1 LATALAMLPLL
12 LGPAAAAAAG
22 PRPAHGSVLDLGTL
36 GGGHSRASAVND
48 AGQVA
53 GAATVAGGALHA
65 FLWSRQTGMRDLGT
79 LGGEESQATAINAR
93 GDVAGTAQLANGCW
107 HAFRWSD
114 GEGMRDLG
122 GDASC
127 EPYLQPYVTGL
138 NARGDVVGVAP
149 DAAGEMQSFRWTEGE
164 GLELLAPPPGF
175 DSTWAV
181 GVNDLGQVAGT
192 ATRSEPFLQ
201 RAFRWSYA
209 SSLELLDHGGF
220 EQTTAAAINSAGQ
233 VAGTADRRAALWS
246 GAALTDLGTLG
257 GSVSA
262 AFDLT
267 DSGAVVGGSSLADG
281 RFHAF
286 RWTAA
291 HGMTDLST
299 SDVLGSHARVG
310 NGRGDAAGVFTRTE
324 NPGAGGQA
332 FCWTRR
338 TGMTTLE
345 SLGQHR
351 TLALDLNA
359 VGQVVGAAATPSG
372 QEHAVLW
379 TC

>member
-1 LATALAMLPLL
+1 
-12 LGPAAAAAAG
+12 
-22 PRPAHGSVLDLGTL
+22 VLDLGTL
-36 GGGHSRASAVND
+36 GGGRSRAVAVND
-48 AGQVA
+48 AGDVV
-53 GAATVAGGALHA
+53 GSATTAGGELHA
-65 FLWSRQTGMRDLGT
+65 FQWSRSTGMRDLGT
-79 LGGEESQATAINAR
+79 LGGEGSEATAVNAR
-93 GDVAGTAQLANGCW
+93 GDVAGTAQLENGCW

-114 GEGMRDLG
+114 EEGMRDLG
-122 GDASC
+122 GGPTC
-127 EPYLQPYVTGL
+127 GPYLQPSVTGL
-138 NARGDVVGVAP
+138 SARGDVTGVVP
-149 DAAGEMQSFRWTEGE
+149 DAEGGTHAFRWAEGE
-164 GLELLAPPPGF
+164 GLQVLAPPPGF
-175 DSTWAV
+175 DSTWVA
-181 GVNDLGQVAGT
+181 GINDLGQVAGT
-192 ATRSEPFLQ
+192 ASRREPSLA
-201 RAFRWSYA
+201 RAFRWGQSG
-209 SSLELLDHGGF
+209 SLELLDPGAF
-220 EQTTAAAINSAGQ
+220 EQTAAMAINAAGQ
-233 VAGTADRRAALWS
+233 VVGTADRRAALWS
-246 GAALTDLGTLG
+246 GDALTDLGTLG
-257 GSVSA
+257 GSVST

-299 SDVLGSHARVG
+299 PDVLGSHARVG
-310 NGRGDAAGVFTRTE
+310 NGRGDAAGVFTKTD

-351 TLALDLNA
+351 SFALDLNA
-359 VGQVVGAAATPSG
+359 AGQVVGAAATPSG